1 MAREKSLL
9 SAFQDPE
16 FSRFWNEVSGKHG
29 QTYKR
34 FVVMPNAFKLMG
46 NLKNKTVLDL
56 GCGNGFLGPK
66 FIKRGA
72 KKVILMDISK
82 ENLKHA
88 RTHSNSKRI
97 VYLEQNALRKW
108 KLATD
113 TVDVIYSDMMLNE
126 VENINKVISETFRVL
141 KKKEHLSL
149 Q

>member
-1 MAREKSLL
+1 
-9 SAFQDPE
+9 
-16 FSRFWNEVSGKHG
+16 
-29 QTYKR
+29 
-34 FVVMPNAFKLMG
+34 MG